1 MKYSGMKFSLYWLS
15 PNKEQFILFQGEWSG
30 SLNFLFSKS
39 PQAETLIRSELI
51 RIAPISYINWVPT
64 SSETADWDRFLYLPL
79 RFIISPMYI
88 ASKNHLSTNG
98 IYFWNGLSEV

>member
-1 MKYSGMKFSLYWLS
+1 
-15 PNKEQFILFQGEWSG
+15 
-30 SLNFLFSKS
+30 
-39 PQAETLIRSELI
+39 
-51 RIAPISYINWVPT
+51 
-64 SSETADWDRFLYLPL
+64 LYLPL